1 MSESESKTKRRSM
14 SPVLLHLGGG
24 EVEVICYETDFNVQ
38 QIPDPRGSGASLPYP
53 CQTLFGFKA
62 ASYRKLGDHSDLW
75 EFTTLQD
82 VALPDG
88 SSSKVRCL
96 VYLRGEDIFTVRV
109 ISALV
114 G

>member
-1 MSESESKTKRRSM
+1 MSESETKRRSM
-14 SPVLLHLGGG
+14 GHVLRQIGGG
-24 EVEVICYETDFNVQ
+24 EVEIICYETDFNVQ
-38 QIPDPRGSGASLPYP
+38 QIPDPRGGGATIPYP

-62 ASYRKLGDHSDLW
+62 ASYREVGHSDLW

-82 VALPDG
+82 VVLPDG
-88 SSSKVRCL
+88 SPSRVRCL
-96 VYLRGEDIFTVRV
+96 VHLRGEDIFTVRV